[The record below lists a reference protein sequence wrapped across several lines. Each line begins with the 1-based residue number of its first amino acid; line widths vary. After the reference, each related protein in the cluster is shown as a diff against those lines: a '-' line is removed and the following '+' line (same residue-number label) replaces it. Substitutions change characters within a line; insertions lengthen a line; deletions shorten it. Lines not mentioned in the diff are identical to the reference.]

1 MKTIKQLNQEIS
13 EAEARLTKLK
23 TIRDDIDKNQP
34 SIIANWGGVFFKN
47 LKITKT
53 NSKSIVLK
61 DKNENLYQFGVSLIS
76 NQKNKHG
83 GNIYGAQIPI
93 EYKLK
98 GKK

>member
-13 EAEARLTKLK
+13 EVEARLTHLQ
-23 TIRDDIDKNQP
+23 TLRDEIDKNQP
-34 SIIANWGGVFFKN
+34 SIIANWGGLFFKN
-47 LKITKT
+47 LKIIKT
-53 NSKSIVLK
+53 NSKSIILK
-61 DKNENLYQFGVSLIS
+61 DNNENLYQIGASLIS
-76 NQKNKHG
+76 NRKNKHG

>member
-1 MKTIKQLNQEIS
+1 MKSIKQLNQEIS

-53 NSKSIVLK
+53 NSKSFELK
-61 DKNENLYQFGVSLIS
+61 DKNGNKYQFGVSSIS
-76 NQKNKHG
+76 NQKNKYG

-93 EYKLK
+93 EYKMK

>member
-23 TIRDDIDKNQP
+23 TLRDDIDKNQP

-47 LKITKT
+47 LTITKT
-53 NSKSIVLK
+53 NSKSIVLS
-61 DKNENLYQFGVSLIS
+61 DKNQNLYQLGVSLIT

-93 EYKLK
+93 EYKMK